1 MTERTGSAVSESLIS
16 LIRRM
21 LQSDKSA
28 SSEGVAIYTSFGI
41 VRGRITRASVPLDG
55 DRVASAD
62 LLHSHSPDLL
72 EVEDATVEHYAN
84 HLAAARYDRLFINVT
99 DIRSFALADF
109 TLPVY

>member
-1 MTERTGSAVSESLIS
+1 MTDRTGSAVSESLIS

-41 VRGRITRASVPLDG
+41 VRGRITRASVPSGGND
-55 DRVASAD
+55 VAPD
-62 LLHSHSPDLL
+62 LLHPHSPDLL

-84 HLAAARYDRLFINVT
+84 HLAAAKYDRLFINVT

-109 TLPVY
+109 TSSVY